1 MNDVKDI
8 LIVSHKFKY
17 RSKSTSVE
25 YFCHLLDPSFEEY
38 NGSKAAMADGIAVRL
53 KHLSNGQVHGNM
65 SNPYTSH
72 SVKEELWGIRQAYR
86 KKPDTIFFP
95 YADFNYHFFSY
106 TRPLIRGRRVLYSY
120 FNVDELTHRF
130 KSLEHFRRSEIILV
144 TSLEAQ
150 EYLVHKFR
158 SKGPRIVL
166 FPLGVNTEYFRP
178 APKKA
183 AGAKRIL
190 ISGSNRRD
198 VQVMVSLIEHFEQAH
213 PDIIFEMVG
222 IPRMKSFA
230 AGRRNVIFHDYLD
243 DEAFV
248 QPYLRAEIAILPL
261 ESAASS
267 NSLNEYISSC
277 LPFVYTDLPGMSD
290 LDLKKFGVGVP
301 CGDVSGFIRETERLI
316 FDDQRIQT
324 FKEHC
329 MTDRGALS
337 WSSKVETF
345 HAVCSS

>member
-1 MNDVKDI
+1 MNGNQDI

-25 YFCHLLDPSFEEY
+25 YFCHLLDPAFEQY
-38 NGSKAAMADGIAVRL
+38 NGSKAALSDGIAVRL
-53 KHLSNGQVHGNM
+53 KHLSNGQVHGKM

-72 SVKEELWGIRQAYR
+72 SVKEELWGIGQAYR
-86 KKPDTIFFP
+86 KKPDIIFFP

-106 TRPLIRGRRVLYSY
+106 TKPLIRGRRVLYSY

-130 KSLEHFRRSEIILV
+130 KSLEHFRRSEMILV
-144 TSLEAQ
+144 TSVEAQ
-150 EYLVHKFR
+150 EYLEDRFR
-158 SKGPRIVL
+158 SKGPQIVL

-183 AGAKRIL
+183 ADAKRIL

-198 VQVMVSLIEHFEQAH
+198 VGVMMSLIEYFGKTH
-213 PDIIFEMVG
+213 PEIIFEMVG
-222 IPRMKSFA
+222 IPRMKAFA
-230 AGRRNVIFHDYLD
+230 AGRSNVVFHDYLD

-267 NSLNEYISSC
+267 NSLNEYIASC

-290 LDLKKFGVGVP
+290 LDLKRFGVGVP
-301 CGDVSGFIRETERLI
+301 CGDINTFIRETEALI
-316 FDDQRIQT
+316 FDDQRIET
-324 FKEHC
+324 FKQHC
-329 MTDRGALS
+329 MTDREALS
-337 WSSKVETF
+337 WSSKVSNF
-345 HAVCSS
+345 KALCSG

>member
-1 MNDVKDI
+1 MSGINDI

-17 RSKSTSVE
+17 RSRSTSIE
-25 YFCHLLDPSFEEY
+25 YFCHLLDPAFEHY
-38 NGSKAAMADGIAVRL
+38 QGSKAALADGIAVRL
-53 KHLSNGQVHGNM
+53 KHLSNGRVHEKM

-72 SVKEELWGIRQAYR
+72 SVKEELWGIGQAIR
-86 KKPDTIFFP
+86 KRPANIFFP

-106 TRPLIRGRRVLYSY
+106 ARPLIRGRRILYSY

-130 KSLEHFRRSEIILV
+130 KSLEHFRRSEVVLV
-144 TSLEAQ
+144 TSVEAQ
-150 EYLVHKFR
+150 EHLDFTFR
-158 SKGPRIVL
+158 TKGPRIEL

-183 AGAKRIL
+183 ADAKRIL

-198 VQVMVSLIEHFEQAH
+198 VKVMMALIEHFEKAH
-213 PDIIFEMVG
+213 PEIIFEMVG
-222 IPRMKSFA
+222 IPRMKDFA

-243 DEAFV
+243 DDAFV

-267 NSLNEYISSC
+267 NSLNEYISCC

-290 LDLKKFGVGVP
+290 LDLRRFGTGVP
-301 CGDVSGFIRETERLI
+301 CGDVNSFIRETEALI
-316 FDDQRIQT
+316 FDDERIRT
-324 FKEHC
+324 LKDNC
-329 MTDRGALS
+329 MTDRDALS
-337 WSSKVETF
+337 WASKVEKF
-345 HAVCSS
+345 REICAG